1 MLYIFFA
8 KKFKCTSAVY
18 ICSIE
23 MPWSFSTVKNESLV
37 LKKRY
42 SPFMADSRLPVNRLS
57 LTPFALLGYNTSAV
71 PAI

>member
-1 MLYIFFA
+1 
-8 KKFKCTSAVY
+8 
-18 ICSIE
+18 